1 MVDGESAV
9 LPAPAALDLDD
20 LAASLH
26 DEPELDET
34 EPSASRSS
42 HPFTDKDGATR
53 PGFVPRTNNVR
64 PNVVIAPP
72 GGGTISSLSG
82 SDNSSCEAAD
92 STVAEMIASLESG
105 SVIGLPQ
112 PTPSPMLAAA
122 GTGAGNTLDDMEATS
137 C

>member
-1 MVDGESAV
+1 MAW
-9 LPAPAALDLDD
+9 
-20 LAASLH
+20 
-26 DEPELDET
+26 
-34 EPSASRSS
+34 
-42 HPFTDKDGATR
+42 GATR

-92 STVAEMIASLESG
+92 STVAETIASLESG
-105 SVIGLPQ
+105 GAIGLPQ
-112 PTPSPMLAAA
+112 PALSPMLAAA
-122 GTGAGNTLDDMEATS
+122 GTGTRNTLDDMKAAS